1 MEAIPV
7 EQFSPFS
14 ITVHLKLFLN
24 IEKNRFPSQIPFF
37 KCLTFVAEP
46 GRAVPVTLRDTAAL
60 RVLARTYDA
69 SSADRGYVQTLRIL
83 FALQEKKLNRKA
95 IVQ

>member
-1 MEAIPV
+1 M
-7 EQFSPFS
+7 
-14 ITVHLKLFLN
+14 
-24 IEKNRFPSQIPFF
+24 
-37 KCLTFVAEP
+37 AEP
-46 GRAVPVTLRDTAAL
+46 GRAAPVTLRDTAAL